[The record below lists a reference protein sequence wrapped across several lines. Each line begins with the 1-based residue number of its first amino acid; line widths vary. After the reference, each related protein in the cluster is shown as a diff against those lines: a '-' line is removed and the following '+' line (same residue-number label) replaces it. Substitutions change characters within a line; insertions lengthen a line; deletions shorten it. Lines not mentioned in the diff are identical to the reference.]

1 MKFNESTM
9 KKSTVTFFNVD
20 ISSKILIL
28 LLSLNYYISGRNG
41 ISTQEKVFSRF
52 IWLPQLILSI
62 FLLMSKILSIYCA
75 RKSKKAD
82 SENKYIFGD
91 IFVLTTVDKLIS
103 IGYNIHLIVF
113 MSTRR
118 DIDFAY
124 MIIPLLVFLYYIID
138 SAVVVFYINT
148 IYYNIEEWQKLI
160 LNNWTIGEINTNF
173 IVQNLILMFLFHNY
187 DSLTVH
193 FNRSVYSVQ

>member
-1 MKFNESTM
+1 
-9 KKSTVTFFNVD
+9 
-20 ISSKILIL
+20 
-28 LLSLNYYISGRNG
+28 
-41 ISTQEKVFSRF
+41 
-52 IWLPQLILSI
+52 
-62 FLLMSKILSIYCA
+62 
-75 RKSKKAD
+75 
-82 SENKYIFGD
+82 
-91 IFVLTTVDKLIS
+91 
-103 IGYNIHLIVF
+103 

-148 IYYNIEEWQKLI
+148 IYYNIDEWQKLI